1 MAPAERGATARIGR
15 SSILLY
21 TFAYVGAFLT
31 FIPFFSILLP
41 MKVSLI
47 APGDGAVRLMS
58 EIATS
63 GALVAS
69 GANIAF
75 GALSDRTWVRSGTR
89 RPWIVAG
96 LALVIGAYA
105 LIHMSGT
112 RESLILSVILLQVAI
127 NMLLAPL
134 VAVMAD
140 EVPDAQKGSVAA
152 LLGTAHPLAS
162 LAGALLVTPIF
173 ADDWQ
178 RYLTLCFLVAMAILP
193 FCIQFREAGGAE
205 ASVRESPVAA
215 PPSSYLLVWLARLLV
230 QTAGMAVS
238 TYIFLF
244 WMNADAALGPPPF
257 EARARSFI
265 ATTIAVGTVIA
276 VTLTLVAGRLSDVSG
291 RRKPFLAAAAL
302 AMTVALPVL
311 AAQSSW
317 ALAVAAYF
325 LFMSGYAT
333 FIALH
338 SAFAMETLPSPAHRG
353 RDLGFL
359 NLTNTIPSMVVPLI
373 ILTNGTTLAS
383 IFTALAGA
391 TALGGLLM
399 IAARRGPAQLLDRNT
414 PAPISAQDRHRGPFV

>member
-1 MAPAERGATARIGR
+1 MPALIASEEPGAGARFGR
-15 SSILLY
+15 SSIFLY

-47 APGDGAVRLMS
+47 APGNDAVRLMS

-63 GALVAS
+63 GAIVAS
-69 GANIAF
+69 VANIVF
-75 GALSDRTWVRSGTR
+75 GALSDRTWARSGTR
-89 RPWIVAG
+89 RPWIAAGVAS
-96 LALVIGAYA
+96 VVGAYA
-105 LIHMSGT
+105 FIHLSGT

-140 EVPDAQKGSVAA
+140 EVPDGQKGRVAA

-162 LAGALLVTPIF
+162 LAGALLVTPLF

-178 RYLTLCFLVAMAILP
+178 RYLLLCFLIAMAILP
-193 FCIQFREAGGAE
+193 FCIQFREAGCGEGAT
-205 ASVRESPVAA
+205 RESGEADR
-215 PPSSYLLVWLARLLV
+215 SFRYLLVWLARLLV

-244 WMNADAALGPPPF
+244 WMNAGAALGPPPF
-257 EARARSFI
+257 EASAQSFI
-265 ATTIAVGTVIA
+265 ATTIAAGTVIA

-291 RRKPFLAAAAL
+291 RRKPFLVAAAL
-302 AMTVALPVL
+302 AMTVALPAL
-311 AAQSSW
+311 ATQSSW
-317 ALAVAAYF
+317 AMAVAAYF
-325 LFMSGYAT
+325 LFMSGYAI

-338 SAFAMETLPSPAHRG
+338 SAFAMETLPSSAHRG

-359 NLTNTIPSMVVPLI
+359 NLTNTIPSLLVPLI
-373 ILTNGTTLAS
+373 ILTNRPTLPS

-391 TALGGLLM
+391 TAFGGLLM
-399 IAARRGPAQLLDRNT
+399 TAARRSPGPIA
-414 PAPISAQDRHRGPFV
+414 